1 MTELKQ
7 HPAVINF
14 TVRGIPRT
22 KGSTK
27 SFYIKK
33 LNRTV
38 TTADN
43 PKLKNW
49 ADNINYLA
57 QVHAPDVPWDGPVLL
72 FLFFKMQK
80 PKSAPKTRRIYA
92 VKKPDLDKLI
102 RAVKDSLTGVIYND
116 DSQVIHVYP
125 WKDYSPTPGIDL
137 KVISLS
143 NFLADYKDPKKGYKD
158 LCSIMFDEYFKNMN
172 RVFNLSFSMDKEK
185 SSFQQKLLI

>member
-57 QVHAPDVPWDGPVLL
+57 QVHAPEVPWDGPVLL

-137 KVISLS
+137 TVLNVPSFLS
-143 NFLADYKDPKKGYKD
+143 DFKDIKQGYKE
-158 LCSIMFDEYFKNMN
+158 LKLFLFSEYAKSINK
-172 RVFNLSFSMDKEK
+172 VFSMPYDVEEQNKQL
-185 SSFQQKLLI
+185 QQILFK